1 MSNWHKAD
9 QQFRALRKKMAEIKT
24 EHDEQ
29 LDKVEKS
36 LADLLEM
43 AGDDEY
49 EDIARE
55 HDWAVDKL
63 DELHAEMV
71 VLAKQ
76 SDKAQLAL
84 WGL

>member
-1 MSNWHKAD
+1 
-9 QQFRALRKKMAEIKT
+9 
-24 EHDEQ
+24 
-29 LDKVEKS
+29 VEKS